1 MFGVIYVIMMMPSM
15 RWGSLDDWRIFPS
28 LVLIAAFILLD
39 GCAGKYFRDAGRPPV
54 PPPRYDLTGNPSQEY
69 WTGIVFSGNKIGF
82 SHFRL
87 APAAH
92 AQDSFEIT
100 SEAVFTFRLLMM
112 DKKVVLRSY
121 DLVKN
126 DLSIDRFEYDYDID
140 GSLMH
145 LSGEVRGGLLFVKT
159 LSGGQGQMQDFPIQD
174 AIYPASIMYLYPAIH
189 GLDVGRSYEYQVYDG
204 ETRTVSTVKQE
215 ILAYE
220 ESDLFEGKGFKMKTV
235 IKGQGVT
242 SWVDTEGRPLLET
255 ALGGVI
261 ISGLESESRAKR
273 YLASSSINKDE
284 TLINFSLI
292 TTDRQIEKA
301 RKVRYLEVALI
312 GIGKDMAIPSDER
325 QQCSDKNDHLI
336 CRISSGSASSPGVSC
351 SDPVMSSYLKSTLAV
366 PASNRRI
373 QLKAEQIVEGVFD
386 RHEQVRALIDW
397 IQKNIEQKPVDV
409 FTAIDV
415 LDKGKAECQGLTFLY
430 AALARA
436 LGIPTR
442 VVNGIV
448 YAEELGG
455 FLYHTWAES
464 CLGDRW
470 ISLDPTFGQLAAD
483 ATHIKFVEG
492 ETPDDLL
499 PLVDFIGK
507 IRAEIIS
514 VQ

>member
-1 MFGVIYVIMMMPSM
+1 MPSM
-15 RWGSLDDWRIFPS
+15 RSGPKYDWRIFPS

-39 GCAGKYFRDAGRPPV
+39 GCAGKYFRDAGKPPV
-54 PPPRYDLTGNPSQEY
+54 PLPRYDLAGNPSQEY

-87 APAAH
+87 APAVH
-92 AQDSFEIT
+92 AQGSFEIT
-100 SEAVFTFRLLMM
+100 SEAVFTFRFLLM
-112 DKKVVLRSY
+112 DKKVALRSY

-145 LSGEVRGGLLFVKT
+145 LSGEVKGGVLFVKT
-159 LSGGQGQMQDFPIQD
+159 LSRGQDQMQNFSIRD
-174 AIYPASIMYLYPAIH
+174 AIYPASIMYLYPATH

-235 IKGQGVT
+235 MKGQGVT

-273 YLASSSINKDE
+273 YLASSLINKDE

-292 TTDRQIEKA
+292 KTDRQIEKA
-301 RKVRYLEVALI
+301 RKARYLEVALI
-312 GIGKDMAIPSDER
+312 GIGRDMAIPSDER
-325 QQCSDKNDHLI
+325 QQCSLKNDRLI
-336 CRISSGSASSPGVSC
+336 CRISSGPASPPVASC
-351 SDPVMSSYLKSTLAV
+351 SIPGMSPYLKSTFAV

-373 QLKAEQIVEGVFD
+373 QLMAEQIVEGVFD
-386 RHEQVRALIDW
+386 RHEQIRALIDW
-397 IQKNIEQKPVDV
+397 IQKNIKQEPVDV

-415 LDKGKAECQGLTFLY
+415 LEKGKAECQGLTFLY

-436 LGIPTR
+436 VGIPTR

-455 FLYHTWAES
+455 
-464 CLGDRW
+464 
-470 ISLDPTFGQLAAD
+470 
-483 ATHIKFVEG
+483 
-492 ETPDDLL
+492 L
-499 PLVDFIGK
+499 PLPHLGRELRGRPMDIPRSDLWAACCRCHPHQICRRRNTGRSPSPGRFH
-507 IRAEIIS
+507 R
-514 VQ
+514 